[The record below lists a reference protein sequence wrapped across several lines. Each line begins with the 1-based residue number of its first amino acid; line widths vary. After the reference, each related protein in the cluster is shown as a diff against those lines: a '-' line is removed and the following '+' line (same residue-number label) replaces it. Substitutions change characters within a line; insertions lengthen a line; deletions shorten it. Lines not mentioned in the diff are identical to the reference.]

1 MSTPLVHAFFVG
13 RAIAEIAYEKL
24 EAGVT
29 DALSE
34 LGKFDAEQRENLR
47 QFVEEVM
54 ERAQREQSIATQT
67 QTTPTAR
74 TTVVPLDLQTG
85 GDLQATIDDLRAE
98 IAQLR
103 SELQRYRLRS
113 NQ

>member
-47 QFVEEVM
+47 QFVDEVM
-54 ERAQREQSIATQT
+54 ERAQREAAVTTQT
-67 QTTPTAR
+67 QPTT
-74 TTVVPLDLQTG
+74 TTIVPLDLQTG

-113 NQ
+113 TQ

>member
-13 RAIAEIAYEKL
+13 RAIAEVVYERL
-24 EAGVT
+24 ELGVT

-47 QFVEEVM
+47 QFVDEVT
-54 ERAQREQSIATQT
+54 ERAQREQAIATQA
-67 QTTPTAR
+67 QTTTAI
-74 TTVVPLDLQTG
+74 VPLDLEVG
-85 GDLQATIDDLRAE
+85 GDLQATIDELRAE

-103 SELQRYRLRS
+103 SELQRYRTRS
-113 NQ
+113 I

>member
-13 RAIAEIAYEKL
+13 RAIAEVVYERL
-24 EAGVT
+24 EVGVT

-47 QFVEEVM
+47 QFVDEVI
-54 ERAQREQSIATQT
+54 ERAQREETIATQT
-67 QTTPTAR
+67 QTTTAI
-74 TTVVPLDLQTG
+74 VPLDLETG

-98 IAQLR
+98 IAELR
-103 SELQRYRLRS
+103 SELQRYRTRS
-113 NQ
+113 TQ

>member
-13 RAIAEIAYEKL
+13 RAIAEVVYERL

-47 QFVEEVM
+47 QFVDEVV
-54 ERAQREQSIATQT
+54 ERAQREEAIATQAS
-67 QTTPTAR
+67 TTTTIVPT
-74 TTVVPLDLQTG
+74 DLQMG

-98 IAQLR
+98 IAELR
-103 SELQRYRLRS
+103 SELQRYRTRAG
-113 NQ
+113 Q

>member
-13 RAIAEIAYEKL
+13 RAIAEVVYERL
-24 EAGVT
+24 EVGVT

-47 QFVEEVM
+47 QFVDEVI
-54 ERAQREQSIATQT
+54 ERAQREETIATQA
-67 QTTPTAR
+67 QTT
-74 TTVVPLDLQTG
+74 TTIVPLDLEVG

-98 IAQLR
+98 IAELR
-103 SELQRYRLRS
+103 SELQRYRTRS
-113 NQ
+113 I

>member
-13 RAIAEIAYEKL
+13 RAIAEIAYERL

-47 QFVEEVM
+47 LFVGEVI
-54 ERAQREQSIATQT
+54 ERAQREQAIATQA
-67 QTTPTAR
+67 QTAA
-74 TTVVPLDLQTG
+74 TTTTIVPLDLQTG

-98 IAQLR
+98 IAELR
-103 SELQRYRLRS
+103 SELQRYRLRT
-113 NQ
+113 Q

>member
-13 RAIAEIAYEKL
+13 RAIAEVAYERL

-47 QFVEEVM
+47 QFVDEVLD
-54 ERAQREQSIATQT
+54 RAQREAASA
-67 QTTPTAR
+67 TPTR
-74 TTVVPLDLQTG
+74 PTTTIVPLDLETG

-98 IAQLR
+98 IAELR
-103 SELQRYRLRS
+103 SELQRYRTRS
-113 NQ
+113 I

>member
-13 RAIAEIAYEKL
+13 RAIAEVAYERL
-24 EAGVT
+24 EAGLT

-47 QFVEEVM
+47 QLVDEVM
-54 ERAQREQSIATQT
+54 ARAEREATIATQA
-67 QTTPTAR
+67 QTTTAI
-74 TTVVPLDLQTG
+74 VPLDLQT

-98 IAQLR
+98 IAELR
-103 SELQRYRLRS
+103 SELQRYRTRS
-113 NQ
+113 TQ

>member
-13 RAIAEIAYEKL
+13 RAIAEIAYERL

-47 QFVEEVM
+47 QFVDEVL
-54 ERAQREQSIATQT
+54 ERAQREQTIATQA
-67 QTTPTAR
+67 QKTTAI
-74 TTVVPLDLQTG
+74 VPLDLQTS

-98 IAQLR
+98 IAELR
-103 SELQRYRLRS
+103 SELQRYRTRS
-113 NQ
+113 I